1 MNKRRKKKKSLV
13 WGIYMILNIINNKM
27 YIGSS
32 KNVKRRLQEHKRE
45 LRKGIHINKHLQN
58 AWNKYGEE
66 NFLFK
71 EIESIDTTLNNNFLL
86 KDLREL
92 ETKYIKLFCTS
103 DTEFGYNIIPGG
115 VGGDDNIV
123 IPDEVREKIS
133 KSNKGKLAWNKGIPM
148 SELQREK
155 LKKYKEDL
163 YGKKID
169 IYTTDFKFIETLPSI
184 RETSRKY
191 KCGRNTIIDSCN
203 GKSSP
208 IRHIFL
214 YNRDSIEEAKIR
226 INKLKESNKEYTT
239 LRRCSVK
246 DDKGKRKID
255 VYDMFG
261 NFLETLES
269 VKEASNKYKVSARQI
284 SKISSG
290 KMISYSNY
298 IFRYSGD
305 NSNLNY
311 DYNKGKKLYNNS
323 KYVIYNLNREK
334 IFETRY
340 KSEIIEFINKKYK
353 RMKGTILR
361 KLQSCNHKNNEFNI
375 KDFIIKL
382 EKIILIAPNSSD
394 TINGTAPT

>member
-1 MNKRRKKKKSLV
+1 
-13 WGIYMILNIINNKM
+13 
-27 YIGSS
+27 
-32 KNVKRRLQEHKRE
+32 
-45 LRKGIHINKHLQN
+45 
-58 AWNKYGEE
+58 
-66 NFLFK
+66 
-71 EIESIDTTLNNNFLL
+71 
-86 KDLREL
+86 
-92 ETKYIKLFCTS
+92 
-103 DTEFGYNIIPGG
+103 
-115 VGGDDNIV
+115 
-123 IPDEVREKIS
+123 
-133 KSNKGKLAWNKGIPM
+133 
-148 SELQREK
+148 
-155 LKKYKEDL
+155 
-163 YGKKID
+163 
-169 IYTTDFKFIETLPSI
+169 
-184 RETSRKY
+184 
-191 KCGRNTIIDSCN
+191 
-203 GKSSP
+203 
-208 IRHIFL
+208 
-214 YNRDSIEEAKIR
+214 
-226 INKLKESNKEYTT
+226 
-239 LRRCSVK
+239 
-246 DDKGKRKID
+246 
-255 VYDMFG
+255 MFG

-340 KSEIIEFINKKYK
+340 KSEVIEFINKKYK